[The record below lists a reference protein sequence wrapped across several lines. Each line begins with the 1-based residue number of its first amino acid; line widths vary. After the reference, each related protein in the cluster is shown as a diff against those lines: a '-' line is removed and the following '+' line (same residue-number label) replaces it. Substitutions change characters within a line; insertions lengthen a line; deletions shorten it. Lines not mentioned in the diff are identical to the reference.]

1 MTSAQPAHF
10 DINAVSP
17 PPSGPSDPTTAIE
30 MHPTTRHHKRTRP
43 SESNSDDN
51 DDNTDGGRSE
61 ALKNLLSSGPG
72 AAIVGEL
79 ASEVVARLVSAER
92 TRDLA
97 GMSRGRYAVTQ
108 CVTIVVA
115 VLALLTVCVVTLFS
129 ANTGAG
135 ELLSELLQRAL
146 NRTDTSN
153 ATARDAL

>member
-10 DINAVSP
+10 NINAISP

-30 MHPTTRHHKRTRP
+30 MRHQKRARA
-43 SESNSDDN
+43 SESHSDDDN
-51 DDNTDGGRSE
+51 DDNDNTDGGRSE